1 MPGASIMENERGGNK
16 NDPGSFG
23 CQLGHMG
30 MGILPIIIF
39 IIREVVSKCRK
50 LTDRIL
56 TKIYGRK

>member
-39 IIREVVSKCRK
+39 IIKGGGV
-50 LTDRIL
+50 
-56 TKIYGRK
+56 